1 MVEREKFKVLVKGMK
16 AVYTHPSFIPDQDA
30 FNVWYALLD
39 DLSYE
44 DLNTAIQKHMMTNP
58 HPPTIADLREAVARL
73 SQDEGEMS
81 ELKAWDMV
89 RRAISNS
96 SYHAEEEFNRLPEAI
111 RIAVGNPA
119 NLREWAMMPTE
130 TVESVEQSHFIKA
143 YRVAVGRLKEAAQMA
158 PEIRELY
165 VSGQGAEPKRIEK
178 SIEPDKRHLP
188 EKNGVQMPDYAKQ
201 RLQELMGYGS
211 TGH

>member
-1 MVEREKFKVLVKGMK
+1 
-16 AVYTHPSFIPDQDA
+16 
-30 FNVWYALLD
+30 
-39 DLSYE
+39 
-44 DLNTAIQKHMMTNP
+44 
-58 HPPTIADLREAVARL
+58 
-73 SQDEGEMS
+73 MS

-89 RRAISNS
+89 RKAISNS
-96 SYHAEEEFNRLPEAI
+96 GYHAEEEFDRLPEAI
-111 RIAVGNPA
+111 QIAVGNPA

-178 SIEPDKRHLP
+178 NIEPDKRHLP
-188 EKNGVQMPDYAKQ
+188 EKNGVQMPDNEKQ
-201 RLQELMGYGS
+201 WKRKGRRL
-211 TGH
+211 